1 MREAQEEFSLVEKYM
16 GIYGNCPKVYIPE
29 GVFPDWT
36 DVLKLATN
44 SVVNGKLYSML
55 LFI

>member
-16 GIYGNCPKVYIPE
+16 GFNGNCTKVYIPE
-29 GVFPDWT
+29 VVFPDWT
-36 DVLKLATN
+36 DVLKWATN